1 MSNPAA
7 LISDKELT
15 QLKEEVLKAIVN
27 EQPLPGSM
35 NSLTFP
41 DLHFVLS
48 QSNIYLIDNNIK
60 NTIYIEKLNKPVQ
73 VVSEET
79 LKQEADKVGK
89 VIYLQFQTAEL
100 ESDILMLSLE
110 AKVLSPILDYRK
122 MNLSNMQ
129 MKFKKEGGDWK
140 MIDLPISLSS

>member
-1 MSNPAA
+1 M
-7 LISDKELT
+7 
-15 QLKEEVLKAIVN
+15 
-27 EQPLPGSM
+27 
-35 NSLTFP
+35 
-41 DLHFVLS
+41 
-48 QSNIYLIDNNIK
+48 
-60 NTIYIEKLNKPVQ
+60 
-73 VVSEET
+73 SEET

-100 ESDILMLSLE
+100 ERDILILSLE
-110 AKVLSPILDYRK
+110 SKVLSPILDYRK